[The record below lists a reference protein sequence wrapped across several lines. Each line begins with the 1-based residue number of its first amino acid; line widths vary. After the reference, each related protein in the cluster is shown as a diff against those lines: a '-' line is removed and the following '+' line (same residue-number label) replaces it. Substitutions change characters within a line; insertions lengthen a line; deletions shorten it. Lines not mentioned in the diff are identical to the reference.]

1 MKNVQRLKGS
11 KVERF
16 GASRLLATVALAALL
31 GAASSAP
38 TATAQDKGYLSPAE
52 SAAKAKEL
60 IQRAITAMGG
70 ESYLKARDV
79 YCEGRFA
86 QFSSQGVLSG
96 YERVYDFVLFPDK
109 NRTEYS
115 KKRNIIYVNN
125 GDKAWSLDRGGVEEL
140 PEERGKDYLE
150 GLKTDIH
157 YLFRFRLEEEGMVF
171 RYAGVDMVDLQP
183 VDWVEL
189 TDRDGRV
196 IKIAFAQSTGL
207 PVRASFVTRDPETRV
222 RTEETDYY
230 SNYHNLGGVETSLR
244 IWKESN
250 GRMVYQVF
258 WDKCQYNSGVSES
271 HFTREAL
278 DQLWA
283 KLKK

>member
-1 MKNVQRLKGS
+1 LKDKKS
-11 KVERF
+11 KSRF
-16 GASRLLATVALAALL
+16 LAALGMTIVL
-31 GAASSAP
+31 CAMASA
-38 TATAQDKGYLSPAE
+38 AQDKGYLSPAE

-140 PEERGKDYLE
+140 PEERGKNYLE

-171 RYAGVDMVDLQP
+171 RYAGVDMVDLKP

-258 WDKCQYNSGVSES
+258 WDKCQYNSGVSETY
-271 HFTREAL
+271 FTREAL

>member
-1 MKNVQRLKGS
+1 MSKRRRL
-11 KVERF
+11 VTI
-16 GASRLLATVALAALL
+16 LAVALAL
-31 GAASSAP
+31 GVASGAPIAAG
-38 TATAQDKGYLSPAE
+38 QDKGYLSPAE

-70 ESYLKARDV
+70 EAYLKARDV

-86 QFSSQGVLSG
+86 QFGSTGDLSG
-96 YERVYDFVLFPDK
+96 YERVYDFVMFPDK
-109 NRTEYS
+109 NRTEFS

-157 YLFRFRLEEEGMVF
+157 HLFRFRLEEEGMVF
-171 RYAGVDMVDLQP
+171 RYAGVDMVDLKP
-183 VDWVEL
+183 VDWLEL
-189 TDRDGRV
+189 TDSDRRV
-196 IKIAFAQSTGL
+196 IRIAFAQSSGL
-207 PVRASFVTRDPETRV
+207 PVRASYVTRDPETRV

-230 SNYHNLGGVETSLR
+230 SNYHSMAGVETSLR
-244 IWKESN
+244 IWKETN
-250 GRMVYQVF
+250 GRMTYQVF
-258 WDKCQYNSGVSES
+258 WDKCSYNTGVSETY
-271 HFTREAL
+271 FTREAL